1 MNASR
6 RCDPGDV
13 IQRRLT
19 EHRPPKLRSSTEALQ
34 RRNSLHR
41 RTALS
46 QYPDLVK
53 LGPCSAGE
61 AVGRPSMTVRT
72 PWWLNL
78 IVLGAAIGLCVAF
91 GLPWYVAGVAALVIG
106 TAADRLWEASGRRR

>member
-1 MNASR
+1 
-6 RCDPGDV
+6 
-13 IQRRLT
+13 
-19 EHRPPKLRSSTEALQ
+19 
-34 RRNSLHR
+34 
-41 RTALS
+41 
-46 QYPDLVK
+46 
-53 LGPCSAGE
+53 
-61 AVGRPSMTVRT
+61 MTVRT